1 MITEGYVVR
10 HYQGRSGGRG
20 PALIDIAQD
29 HLLFR
34 LADRGLF
41 DLGISLKGGTAI
53 RKLWAGSAGGFSTDL
68 DFAGLDDAAAE
79 RVLEAIDGA
88 QVGPFGFT
96 TRPIDGT
103 LRVAVLIT
111 SPFGSP
117 EVPARLDLGRRPL
130 WLAAQPAQPLALPI
144 HQRYDFTM
152 PLVPAARVEEIV
164 AEKLA
169 RFRRASLTRDLYD
182 LAWFSTRPFDE
193 VLVRRLTVL
202 KVWCDVVDDGLGS
215 RSFDPRDIVR
225 PRREAELQ
233 PEAIGYLTTPVD
245 VSAWAEAVRRRFGF
259 LVDLDDFEQRVA
271 QCNRA
276 DEWDVRQAIAAL
288 GADPLAQSDAERQ
301 VLQAGWSAGH
311 VATPTGGGLRWR

>member
-1 MITEGYVVR
+1 MAE
-10 HYQGRSGGRG
+10 Q
-20 PALIDIAQD
+20 
-29 HLLFR
+29 
-34 LADRGLF
+34 GLF
-41 DLGISLKGGTAI
+41 DLGIALKGGTAI
-53 RKLWAGSAGGFSTDL
+53 RKLWAGSAGRFSTDL
-68 DFAGLDDAAAE
+68 DFAGLDDASAE
-79 RVLEAIDGA
+79 LLLEAIDGV

-130 WLAAQPAQPLALPI
+130 WLAAQPAQPIALPI
-144 HQRYDFTM
+144 HQSYDFTM
-152 PLVPAARVEEIV
+152 TPVPAARVKEIV

-169 RFRRASLTRDLYD
+169 RFRRASLARDLYD

-215 RSFDPRDIVR
+215 RPFDPQGILR
-225 PRREAELQ
+225 PRREAEFQ
-233 PEAIGYLTTPVD
+233 AEAIGYPTTPVD
-245 VSAWAEAVRRRFGF
+245 ITRWVEAVRRRFGF
-259 LVDLDDFEQRVA
+259 LQQLDDFEQRVA
-271 QCNRA
+271 QCSRA

-288 GADPLAQSDAERQ
+288 SADPLAESRAAR
-301 VLQAGWSAGH
+301 
-311 VATPTGGGLRWR
+311 

>member
-1 MITEGYVVR
+1 MITEGHLVR

-34 LADRGLF
+34 LADQGLF
-41 DLGISLKGGTAI
+41 DLGIALKGGTAI
-53 RKLWAGSAGGFSTDL
+53 RKLWAGSAGRFSTDL

-79 RVLEAIDGA
+79 LLLEAVDGA

-96 TRPIDGT
+96 TEPIDGT
-103 LRVAVLIT
+103 QRVRVLVT

-130 WLAAQPAQPLALPI
+130 WLAAQPVQPIALPI
-144 HQRYDFTM
+144 HERYDFAV
-152 PLVPAARVEEIV
+152 PPVPAARVEEII

-169 RFRRASLTRDLYD
+169 RYRRARLARDLYD
-182 LAWFSTRPFDE
+182 LAWFATRPFNE
-193 VLVRRLTVL
+193 ARVRRLTVL

-215 RSFDPRDIVR
+215 RPFDPQEIVR
-225 PRREAELQ
+225 SRRETEFR

-245 VSAWAEAVRRRFGF
+245 IPGWVMAVRQRFGF
-259 LVDLDDFEQRVA
+259 LPDLDDFEQRVA
-271 QCNRA
+271 QCSRA
-276 DEWDVRQAIAAL
+276 DEWDVRQAIAAF
-288 GADPLAQSDAERQ
+288 GGSPLAETGAER
-301 VLQAGWSAGH
+301 
-311 VATPTGGGLRWR
+311 

>member
-34 LADRGLF
+34 LADQGLF

-53 RKLWAGSAGGFSTDL
+53 RKFWAGSAGRFSTDL

-79 RVLEAIDGA
+79 LVLEAVDGA
-88 QVGPFGFT
+88 QVGPFSFT

-117 EVPARLDLGRRPL
+117 EVAARLDLGRRPL
-130 WLAAQPAQPLALPI
+130 WLAAQPVQPIALPI
-144 HQRYDFTM
+144 HQRYDF
-152 PLVPAARVEEIV
+152 PLPPIPAARVEEII

-169 RFRRASLTRDLYD
+169 RYRRASLARDLYD
-182 LAWFSTRPFDE
+182 LAWFAARPFGE
-193 VLVRRLTVL
+193 ALVRRLTVL

-215 RSFDPRDIVR
+215 RPFDPQHVVR
-225 PRREAELQ
+225 PRREAEFQ

-245 VSAWAEAVRRRFGF
+245 ITGWVEAVRRRFGF
-259 LVDLDDFEQRVA
+259 LQDLDDFEKRMA
-271 QCNRA
+271 QCNHA

-288 GADPLAQSDAERQ
+288 GEPQHMED
-301 VLQAGWSAGH
+301 
-311 VATPTGGGLRWR
+311 

>member
-34 LADRGLF
+34 LADQGLF
-41 DLGISLKGGTAI
+41 DLGIALKGGTAV
-53 RKLWAGSAGGFSTDL
+53 RKFWAGSAGRFSTDL

-79 RVLEAIDGA
+79 LVLEAVDGA
-88 QVGPFGFT
+88 QVGPFSFT
-96 TRPIDGT
+96 TKPIDGT

-130 WLAAQPAQPLALPI
+130 WLAAQPAQPIALPI
-144 HQRYDFTM
+144 HQRYDFAVS
-152 PLVPAARVEEIV
+152 PIPVARVEEIV

-169 RFRRASLTRDLYD
+169 RFRRASLARDLYD
-182 LAWFSTRPFDE
+182 LAWFANRPFDE
-193 VLVRRLTVL
+193 AVVRRLTVL

-215 RSFDPRDIVR
+215 RPFDPQDVVR
-225 PRREAELQ
+225 PRREAEFQ
-233 PEAIGYLTTPVD
+233 PEEIGYLTTPVD
-245 VSAWAEAVRRRFGF
+245 IPDWVDAVRRRFGF
-259 LVDLDDFEQRVA
+259 LGDLDDFEWRA
-271 QCNRA
+271 TQCSRA
-276 DEWDVRQAIAAL
+276 DEWDVRQAISAL
-288 GADPLAQSDAERQ
+288 GTGPLARRDAER
-301 VLQAGWSAGH
+301 
-311 VATPTGGGLRWR
+311 

>member
-1 MITEGYVVR
+1 MITGGYVVR
-10 HYQGRSGGRG
+10 PYQGRSGGRG
-20 PALIDIAQD
+20 AALIDIAQD

-34 LADRGLF
+34 LADQGLF

-53 RKLWAGSAGGFSTDL
+53 RKLWAGSAGRFSTDL
-68 DFAGLDDAAAE
+68 DFAGLDDAGAE
-79 RVLEAIDGA
+79 LVLEAVDGA
-88 QVGPFGFT
+88 QVGPFSFVT
-96 TRPIDGT
+96 KPIDGT

-130 WLAAQPAQPLALPI
+130 WLAAQPAEPIALPI

-152 PLVPAARVEEIV
+152 PPVPAARVEEVV

-169 RFRRASLTRDLYD
+169 RFRRASLARDLYD
-182 LAWFSTRPFDE
+182 LAWFAARPFDE

-215 RSFDPRDIVR
+215 RPFDPQDIVR
-225 PRREAELQ
+225 LRRETEFQ

-245 VSAWAEAVRRRFGF
+245 IPAWVAVVRRRFKF

-288 GADPLAQSDAERQ
+288 GADPLAQSRAAR
-301 VLQAGWSAGH
+301 
-311 VATPTGGGLRWR
+311 